1 MSEAEAG
8 NTNQSDPMET
18 FREMR
23 NAYLDLWSKNMIEL
37 VNSEGY
43 AQASGA
49 MLDNYL
55 SATAPFRETFEKTM
69 SQTLQQFG
77 LPTSADFAGLA
88 GRLTN
93 IEMRLDDMD
102 AKLDRIEK
110 LIVPPQQFNEL
121 NAKLERIEKL
131 TVPSQQF
138 NELGAKLER
147 IEKLIVPS
155 QQFNELNTKLDRIEK
170 LAVPSQQF
178 NELDTKLDSIEK
190 LVMRSQSIHQTAP
203 VAPEAPKQTAAAKPP
218 MQTAPVRQPGKTPDA
233 MQRATTVKPTQA
245 TAKKGAK

>member
-8 NTNQSDPMET
+8 NTNQSDTMET

-55 SATAPFRETFEKTM
+55 SSLAPFRETFEKTM
-69 SQTLQQFG
+69 LQTLQQFG
-77 LPTSADFAGLA
+77 LPTSVDFAGLA

-110 LIVPPQQFNEL
+110 LIVPPQQFSEL

-138 NELGAKLER
+138 NELDA
-147 IEKLIVPS
+147 
-155 QQFNELNTKLDRIEK
+155 KLDRIEK

-178 NELDTKLDSIEK
+178 NELNTKLDSIEK
-190 LVMRSQSIHQTAP
+190 LVMRSQPIHQAAP

>member
-1 MSEAEAG
+1 WMSEAEAG

-23 NAYLDLWSKNMIEL
+23 NAYLDLWSKNMIDL

-110 LIVPPQQFNEL
+110 LVVPPQQFSEL
-121 NAKLERIEKL
+121 N
-131 TVPSQQF
+131 T
-138 NELGAKLER
+138 KLER

-155 QQFNELNTKLDRIEK
+155 QQFNELNAKLDRIEK
-170 LAVPSQQF
+170 LAVPPQQV
-178 NELDTKLDSIEK
+178 NELDAKLDRIEK
-190 LVMRSQSIHQTAP
+190 LVMRSEPIHQAAP
-203 VAPEAPKQTAAAKPP
+203 VAPEAPKQTTAAKPP

>member
-55 SATAPFRETFEKTM
+55 SSLAPFRETFEKTM
-69 SQTLQQFG
+69 LQTLQQFG
-77 LPTSADFAGLA
+77 LPTSVDFAGLA

-110 LIVPPQQFNEL
+110 LIVPSQQFNEL
-121 NAKLERIEKL
+121 NAKLDRIEKL

-138 NELGAKLER
+138 NELNAKLER
-147 IEKLIVPS
+147 IERLTVPS
-155 QQFNELNTKLDRIEK
+155 QQFNELNTKLD
-170 LAVPSQQF
+170 
-178 NELDTKLDSIEK
+178 SIEK
-190 LVMRSQSIHQTAP
+190 LVMRSRSEPIQQKTAP

-218 MQTAPVRQPGKTPDA
+218 VQTAPVRQPGGRTPDA
-233 MQRATTVKPTQA
+233 VQRATTVKPTQP
-245 TAKKGAK
+245 TARRGAK

>member
-55 SATAPFRETFEKTM
+55 SSLAPFRETFEKTM
-69 SQTLQQFG
+69 LQTLQQFG
-77 LPTSADFAGLA
+77 LPTSVDFAGLA

-110 LIVPPQQFNEL
+110 LIVPSQQFNEL
-121 NAKLERIEKL
+121 NAKLERIERL
-131 TVPSQQF
+131 T
-138 NELGAKLER
+138 
-147 IEKLIVPS
+147 VPS
-155 QQFNELNTKLDRIEK
+155 QQFNELNTKLD
-170 LAVPSQQF
+170 
-178 NELDTKLDSIEK
+178 SIEK
-190 LVMRSQSIHQTAP
+190 LVMRSRSEPIQQKTAP

-218 MQTAPVRQPGKTPDA
+218 VQTAPVRQPGGRTPDA
-233 MQRATTVKPTQA
+233 VQRATTVKPTQP
-245 TAKKGAK
+245 TARRGAK

>member
-1 MSEAEAG
+1 
-8 NTNQSDPMET
+8 MET

-55 SATAPFRETFEKTM
+55 SASAPFRETFEKTM

-77 LPTSADFAGLA
+77 LPTNADFAGLA

-110 LIVPPQQFNEL
+110 LIVPSQQLHDL
-121 NAKLERIEKL
+121 NAKLD
-131 TVPSQQF
+131 
-138 NELGAKLER
+138 R

-155 QQFNELNTKLDRIEK
+155 QQFDDLN
-170 LAVPSQQF
+170 
-178 NELDTKLDSIEK
+178 TKLDSIEK
-190 LVMRSQSIHQTAP
+190 LVMQSRSEPMHQKTAS
-203 VAPEAPKQTAAAKPP
+203 VAPEAPKQTAAKPP
-218 MQTAPVRQPGKTPDA
+218 VQTAPVRQPGGRTPDA
-233 MQRATTVKPTQA
+233 VQRATTVKPTQP
-245 TAKKGAK
+245 TARRGAK